1 MAKRTS
7 LFGELF
13 SFDTF
18 KIFSD
23 ALFASGAALKY
34 VKRQAA
40 LQERIYALLDENRT
54 EISPEKYAENQKQ
67 IEALF
72 VELERHK

>member
-23 ALFASGAALKY
+23 ALFASGAAVKF

-54 EISPEKYAENQKQ
+54 EISPEKCAENQKQ
-67 IEALF
+67 IDALLT
-72 VELERHK
+72 ELERHK